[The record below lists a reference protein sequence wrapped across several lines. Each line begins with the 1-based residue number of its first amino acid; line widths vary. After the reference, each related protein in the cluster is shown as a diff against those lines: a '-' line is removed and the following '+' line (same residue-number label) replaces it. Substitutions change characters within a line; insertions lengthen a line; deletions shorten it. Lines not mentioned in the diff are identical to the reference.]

1 MSHSGE
7 GKPAFDAGKKRAMIQ
22 SHIIGS
28 GAGLPERVVGNDFF
42 SYLIDDAEEWIA
54 SRTGIRERRFVS
66 EGEST
71 SDLAVRAARAALSNA
86 GINAEELDC
95 IVVGTSTPDM
105 ILPATACMVQKEI
118 GAKDAFAFDLNSV
131 CGSFVFAMDT
141 ADSFIRSGKAR
152 TALVIGA
159 DTYSKILNFDDK
171 TTCPLFGD
179 GAAAVILRGQ
189 DNPQQGILQTF
200 IRTDGNGWPLIQVPS
215 SGSRKPVTAESIAAK
230 ENTFYMAG
238 KPVYVFATSAIPELI
253 QTVCGKAGIQPADLD
268 WLIPHQANLRIIDAV
283 SKKHGIPKEKFLVNL
298 QKYGNTAAA
307 SVGLALNEFL
317 QDGTIKP
324 GHLVLVMG
332 FGGGLSWGGLLIRF

>member
-1 MSHSGE
+1 
-7 GKPAFDAGKKRAMIQ
+7 MIQ

-54 SRTGIRERRFVS
+54 SRTGIRERRFAS
-66 EGEST
+66 ESEST

-86 GINAEELDC
+86 GIKAEELDC

-141 ADSFIRSGKAR
+141 ADSFIRSGKAT

-189 DNPQQGILQTF
+189 DNSQQGILQTF

-253 QTVCGKAGIQPADLD
+253 QTVCSKAGIQPADLD

-283 SKKHGIPKEKFLVNL
+283 SKKHAIPKEKFLVNL

>member
-1 MSHSGE
+1 MV
-7 GKPAFDAGKKRAMIQ
+7 RYMIRSQ
-22 SHIIGS
+22 IIGS

-42 SYLIDDAEEWIA
+42 SYLIDDANEWIS

-66 EGEST
+66 PGEST
-71 SDLAVRAARAALSNA
+71 SDLAVRAAKAALADA
-86 GINAEELDC
+86 GIDGSEIDC

-131 CGSFVFAMDT
+131 CGSFVFSMDT
-141 ADSFIRSGKAR
+141 ADSFIRAGKAK

-179 GAAAVILRGQ
+179 GAAAVILRAG
-189 DNPQQGILQTF
+189 DGETGIQQTF
-200 IRTDGNGWPLIQVPS
+200 IRSDGNGWPLIQVPS
-215 SGSRKPVTAESIAAK
+215 SGSRKPITAETIAAK

-238 KPVYVFATSAIPELI
+238 KQVYVFATEAIPELI
-253 QTVCGKAGIQPADLD
+253 QTVCDQAGITPDDLD
-268 WLIPHQANLRIIDAV
+268 WLIPHQANLRIIDSV
-283 SKKHGIPKEKFLVNL
+283 SKKNHIPKEKFLVNL

-307 SVGLALNEFL
+307 SVGLAFDEFRRN
-317 QDGTIKP
+317 GTIKP
-324 GHLVLVMG
+324 GQLVLVMG

>member
-1 MSHSGE
+1 ML
-7 GKPAFDAGKKRAMIQ
+7 Q
-22 SHIIGS
+22 SQIIGS

-42 SYLIDDAEEWIA
+42 SYLIDDAEEWIS
-54 SRTGIRERRFVS
+54 SRTGIRERRFVA
-66 EGEST
+66 EDEST

-86 GINAEELDC
+86 GITAEELDC
-95 IVVGTSTPDM
+95 IIVGTSTPDM

-118 GAKDAFAFDLNSV
+118 GAKGAFAFDLNSV

-253 QTVCGKAGIQPADLD
+253 QTVCSKAGIEPADLD

-283 SKKHGIPKEKFLVNL
+283 SKKHAIPKEKFLVNL

-317 QDGTIKP
+317 QNGTIKP